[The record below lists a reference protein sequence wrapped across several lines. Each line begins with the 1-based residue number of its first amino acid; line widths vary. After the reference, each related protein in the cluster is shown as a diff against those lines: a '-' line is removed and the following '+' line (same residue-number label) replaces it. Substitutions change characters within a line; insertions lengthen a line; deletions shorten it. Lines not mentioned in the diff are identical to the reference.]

1 MTTMELKEI
10 LDRSVSEKLYVCSD
24 ESLLQDQQD
33 RLETLY
39 DFNATRPNEQDKR
52 QELLKK
58 MFASVGDGCYIE
70 PPLRCNWGGK
80 HVHIGKKFYSN
91 FNLTMIDECR
101 ITIGDNVMFAT
112 NVTLVTGTHPISPRL
127 RKLQT
132 QYNKP
137 ITIGDNVWLG
147 ANVVVMPGVS
157 IGNNSVIG
165 TSSIVT
171 KDIPANVVAY
181 GSPCKVA
188 REITENDEIYYDKD
202 KLIDI

>member
-1 MTTMELKEI
+1 MELKEI

-39 DFNATRPNEQDKR
+39 DFNATRPNEQGKR

>member
-1 MTTMELKEI
+1 MELKEI